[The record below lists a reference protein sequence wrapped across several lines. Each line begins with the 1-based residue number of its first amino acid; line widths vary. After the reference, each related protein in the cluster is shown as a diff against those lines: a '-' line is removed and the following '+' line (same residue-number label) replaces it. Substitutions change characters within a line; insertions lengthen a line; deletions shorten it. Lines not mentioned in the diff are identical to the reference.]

1 MTAAMMATKA
11 ATAGLGLIDRLSTNQ

>member
-11 ATAGLGLIDRLSTNQ
+11 ATAGLGLIDRLSTN